1 MITKKLRQAGGGR
14 FPAAGYNEGKVL
26 EGVADL
32 LIARNVAERFLRQ
45 LDIMHAVGIN
55 AAGEVERYMR
65 EHSQT
70 YGNSKTQNKQFHV
83 ALSVKEHEMDRYELG
98 EFAERFMEKMGYGGQ
113 PYFVYFHHDT
123 GNNHVHILSTRI
135 NRYGIAISD
144 SFDKMRMQRVT
155 DEILGI
161 TPEKERQKLFSYGFQ
176 TEGQFMNVARSCGYN
191 PKEETVDG
199 VECYTF
205 FRSHHPQFSIPMG
218 EILNNMVSKG
228 DSLSMKNRKERARQ
242 LKAILLKYRQLSLQQ
257 QEHQGRARKKAD
269 LEGRKTMALSGLR
282 HKDGTPYNE
291 TEKLQVKWMLKEL
304 RQKLGIDIHWQKDKN
319 GIVRG
324 YGIVDHKTKTAFD
337 GSQVLKMAEWLNL
350 QQKENEEKAKKGQ
363 KSIGSSGQKAQK
375 GQKSKVRASESKRQ
389 HVSSM
394 PSRSTF
400 GEAKGSSGQSTPKL
414 TNVDSIYIAM
424 HKNGKFYIR
433 VVFNNYGRS
442 EIFFLTKEETR
453 AYLLAADAMERERI
467 KQQFAFKYL
476 LRASGSSND
485 QNREWE
491 VGNGYNGDDGRG
503 LKR

>member
-1 MITKKLRQAGGGR
+1 MITKKLHQAGGGR
-14 FPAAGYNEGKVL
+14 FPAACYNEDKVL

-32 LIARNVAERFLRQ
+32 LLARNVNERFLRQ
-45 LDIMHAVGIN
+45 LDVMHAVGIN
-55 AAGEVERYMR
+55 AAGEVERYMK
-65 EHSQT
+65 EHSKT

-98 EFAERFMEKMGYGGQ
+98 EFAEKFMERMGYGGQ

-205 FRSHHPQFSIPMG
+205 FRSHYPQFTIPKVEVMKRMTAK
-218 EILNNMVSKG
+218 E
-228 DSLSMKNRKERARQ
+228 DSLAMRKRKERTRQ

-257 QEHQGRARKKAD
+257 QFPAQKGKAVTQSD
-269 LEGRKTMALSGLR
+269 LEERKTMALSGLQ
-282 HKDGTPYNE
+282 HKDGNSFNE
-291 TEKLQVKWMLKEL
+291 AEKLQVKWMLKEL

-319 GIVRG
+319 GIIRG

-337 GSQVLKMAEWLNL
+337 GSQVLRMGEWMDIQTKRNEDMEQRVKGTSKREQTETCFQYAEREYLRRS
-350 QQKENEEKAKKGQ
+350 Q
-363 KSIGSSGQKAQK
+363 KSIGSSGQN
-375 GQKSKVRASESKRQ
+375 
-389 HVSSM
+389 M
-394 PSRSTF
+394 
-400 GEAKGSSGQSTPKL
+400 PKL
-414 TNVDSIYIAM
+414 TNVDTITIAK

-433 VVFNNYGRS
+433 VIFNNFGHS
-442 EIFFLTKEETR
+442 EIFFLSKEETR
-453 AYLLAADAMERERI
+453 FFLLAADAMERERL
-467 KQQFAFKYL
+467 KQQFALKYL
-476 LRASGSSND
+476 FRAMGGSHD

-491 VGNGYNGDDGRG
+491 VGNRYDGDDGRG

>member
-32 LIARNVAERFLRQ
+32 LIARNVDGRFLRQ

-98 EFAERFMEKMGYGGQ
+98 EFAERFMERMGYGGQ

-144 SFDKMRMQRVT
+144 SFDKIRMQRVT

-176 TEGQFMNVARSCGYN
+176 TEGQFLNVARSCGYN
-191 PKEETVDG
+191 PKEEIVDG
-199 VECYTF
+199 VESYTF

-218 EILNNMVSKG
+218 EILNRMVSKE
-228 DSLSMKNRKERARQ
+228 DSLAMRKRKERARQ

-257 QEHQGRARKKAD
+257 QQEHQGRAKKKTD
-269 LEGRKTMALSGLR
+269 LEGRKTMALSGLQ
-282 HKDGTPYNE
+282 HKDGNSFNE
-291 TEKLQVKWMLKEL
+291 AEKLQVKWMLKEL

-319 GIVRG
+319 GIIRG

-337 GSQVLKMAEWLNL
+337 GSQVLRMGEWMEPKR
-350 QQKENEEKAKKGQ
+350 KENEEKGQKFIGSLGQKAQ
-363 KSIGSSGQKAQK
+363 KSIGSSGQ
-375 GQKSKVRASESKRQ
+375 
-389 HVSSM
+389 SM
-394 PSRSTF
+394 
-400 GEAKGSSGQSTPKL
+400 PKL
-414 TNVDSIYIAM
+414 TNVDSITIAK
-424 HKNGKFYIR
+424 HKNGKYYLR
-433 VVFNNYGRS
+433 VIFNNFGHS
-442 EIFFLTKEETR
+442 EFFFLSKEETR
-453 AYLLAADAMERERI
+453 TYLLAADALERERL

-476 LRASGSSND
+476 LRASCGSYD

-491 VGNGYNGDDGRG
+491 VGNGYNINEEGHK
-503 LKR
+503 LKM

>member
-1 MITKKLRQAGGGR
+1 MITKKLGQVGGGR
-14 FPAAGYNEGKVL
+14 FPAAGYNEDKVL

-32 LIARNVAERFLRQ
+32 LLARNVDERFLRQ
-45 LDIMHAVGIN
+45 LDIMHTVGIN
-55 AAGEVERYMR
+55 AGGEVERYMK
-65 EHSQT
+65 EHSKT

-98 EFAERFMEKMGYGGQ
+98 EFAERFMESMGYGKQ

-161 TPEKERQKLFSYGFQ
+161 TSDKERQKLFSYTFQ
-176 TEGQFMNVARSCGYN
+176 SEGQFLNVARSCGYN

-218 EILNNMVSKG
+218 EILNNMVSKE

-257 QEHQGRARKKAD
+257 QQEHQGRAKKKSD

-337 GSQVLKMAEWLNL
+337 GSQVLRMAEWIEP
-350 QQKENEEKAKKGQ
+350 QRKENEEKAKKGQ
-363 KSIGSSGQKAQK
+363 KSIGSLGQK
-375 GQKSKVRASESKRQ
+375 GQKVQKSI
-389 HVSSM
+389 
-394 PSRSTF
+394 
-400 GEAKGSSGQSTPKL
+400 GSSSQSTPKL
-414 TNVDSIYIAM
+414 TNVDSIYIAK

-442 EIFFLTKEETR
+442 EIFFLSKEETR
-453 AYLLAADAMERERI
+453 AFLLAADAMERERL
-467 KQQFAFKYL
+467 KQRFAFKYL
-476 LRASGSSND
+476 LHASGGSYG

-491 VGNGYNGDDGRG
+491 VGNRYDDDDGRG

>member
-32 LIARNVAERFLRQ
+32 LIARNVDERFLRQ

-55 AAGEVERYMR
+55 AAGDVERYMR

-70 YGNSKTQNKQFHV
+70 YGNSKTQYKQFHV

-98 EFAERFMEKMGYGGQ
+98 EFAEKFMERMGYGGQ

-135 NRYGIAISD
+135 NRYGIAIND

-176 TEGQFMNVARSCGYN
+176 TEGQFLNVARSCGYN

-205 FRSHHPQFSIPMG
+205 FRSHYPQFTIPKG
-218 EILNNMVSKG
+218 EVVKRMTAKEDNLAMRK
-228 DSLSMKNRKERARQ
+228 RKERARQ

-257 QEHQGRARKKAD
+257 QIPAQKGKAVTQSE
-269 LEGRKTMALSGLR
+269 LEERKTMALSGLR
-282 HKDGTPYNE
+282 HKDGTPFNE
-291 TEKLQVKWMLKEL
+291 AEKLQVKWMLKEL

-319 GIVRG
+319 GIIRG

-337 GSQVLKMAEWLNL
+337 GSQVLRMGEWMDI
-350 QQKENEEKAKKGQ
+350 QTKRNEEQAQ
-363 KSIGSSGQKAQK
+363 KSIGSSGQ
-375 GQKSKVRASESKRQ
+375 
-389 HVSSM
+389 SS
-394 PSRSTF
+394 PIAINT
-400 GEAKGSSGQSTPKL
+400 
-414 TNVDSIYIAM
+414 DSITIAK
-424 HKNGKFYIR
+424 HKNGKYFLR
-433 VVFNNYGRS
+433 VAFNYFSRS
-442 EIFFLTKEETR
+442 EMFFLSQEETR
-453 AYLLAADAMERERI
+453 AYLSAANAMERELLR
-467 KQQFAFKYL
+467 QRFARKYL
-476 LRASGSSND
+476 LKATGGSHGE
-485 QNREWE
+485 NREWE
-491 VGNGYNGDDGRG
+491 VGQGHYDSEDVQTI
-503 LKR
+503 KR

>member
-32 LIARNVAERFLRQ
+32 LMARNVDERFIRQ

-55 AAGEVERYMR
+55 AAGEVEQYMR

-70 YGNSKTQNKQFHV
+70 YGNSKTQYKQFHV

-98 EFAERFMEKMGYGGQ
+98 EFAEKFMERMGYGGQ

-135 NRYGIAISD
+135 NRYGFAISD

-176 TEGQFMNVARSCGYN
+176 TEGQFLNVARSCGYN
-191 PKEETVDG
+191 PKEEAVDG

-205 FRSHHPQFSIPMG
+205 FRSHYPQFTIPKG
-218 EILNNMVSKG
+218 EVVKRMTAKE
-228 DSLSMKNRKERARQ
+228 DSLAMRKRKERARQ
-242 LKAILLKYRQLSLQQ
+242 LKAILMKYRQLSLQQ
-257 QEHQGRARKKAD
+257 QFPTKKGKAETQSD
-269 LEGRKTMALSGLR
+269 LEERKTLALSGLQ
-282 HKDGTPYNE
+282 HKDGTSFNE
-291 TEKLQVKWMLKEL
+291 MEKLQVKWMLKEL

-319 GIVRG
+319 GIIRG
-324 YGIVDHKTKTAFD
+324 YGIIDHMTKTAFD
-337 GSQVLKMAEWLNL
+337 GSQVLKMGEWMEP
-350 QQKENEEKAKKGQ
+350 QRKENEEKGQKFIGSLGQKGQ
-363 KSIGSSGQKAQK
+363 KSIGSSGQ
-375 GQKSKVRASESKRQ
+375 
-389 HVSSM
+389 SM
-394 PSRSTF
+394 
-400 GEAKGSSGQSTPKL
+400 PKL
-414 TNVDSIYIAM
+414 TNVDSITIAK
-424 HKNGKFYIR
+424 HKNGKYYLR
-433 VVFNNYGRS
+433 VVFNNFGHS
-442 EIFFLTKEETR
+442 EIFFLSKEETR
-453 AYLLAADAMERERI
+453 VYLLAADAMERERL

-476 LRASGSSND
+476 LHASGGSYD

-491 VGNGYNGDDGRG
+491 VGREHYDSDDGQK
-503 LKR
+503 LKV

>member
-32 LIARNVAERFLRQ
+32 LMARNVDGRFLRQ

-55 AAGEVERYMR
+55 AAGDVERYMR

-205 FRSHHPQFSIPMG
+205 FRSHYPQFTIPKG
-218 EILNNMVSKG
+218 EVVKRMTAKE
-228 DSLSMKNRKERARQ
+228 DSLAMRKRKERARQ
-242 LKAILLKYRQLSLQQ
+242 LKAILMKYRQLSLQQ
-257 QEHQGRARKKAD
+257 QFPTKKGKAVTQSD
-269 LEGRKTMALSGLR
+269 LEERKTMALSGLQ
-282 HKDGTPYNE
+282 HKDGNSFNE
-291 TEKLQVKWMLKEL
+291 MEKLQVKWMLKEL

-319 GIVRG
+319 GIIRG

-337 GSQVLKMAEWLNL
+337 GSQVLRMGEWMEPKR
-350 QQKENEEKAKKGQ
+350 KENEEKGQKFIGSLGQKAQ
-363 KSIGSSGQKAQK
+363 KSIGSSGQ
-375 GQKSKVRASESKRQ
+375 
-389 HVSSM
+389 SM
-394 PSRSTF
+394 
-400 GEAKGSSGQSTPKL
+400 PKL
-414 TNVDSIYIAM
+414 TNVDSITIAK
-424 HKNGKFYIR
+424 HKNGKYYLR
-433 VVFNNYGRS
+433 VIFNNFGHS
-442 EIFFLTKEETR
+442 EFFFLSKEETR
-453 AYLLAADAMERERI
+453 TYLLAADALERERL

-476 LRASGSSND
+476 LRASCGSYD

-491 VGNGYNGDDGRG
+491 VGNGYNINEEGHK
-503 LKR
+503 LKM

>member
-32 LIARNVAERFLRQ
+32 LIARNVDERFLRQ

-55 AAGEVERYMR
+55 AAGDVERYMR

-70 YGNSKTQNKQFHV
+70 YGNSKTQYKQFHV

-98 EFAERFMEKMGYGGQ
+98 EFAEKFMERMGYGGQ

-135 NRYGIAISD
+135 NRYGIAIND

-176 TEGQFMNVARSCGYN
+176 TEGQFLNVARSCGYN

-205 FRSHHPQFSIPMG
+205 FRSHYPQFTIPKG
-218 EILNNMVSKG
+218 EVVKRMTAKEDNLAMRK
-228 DSLSMKNRKERARQ
+228 RKERARQ

-257 QEHQGRARKKAD
+257 QIPAQKGKAVTQSE
-269 LEGRKTMALSGLR
+269 LEERKTMALSGLR
-282 HKDGTPYNE
+282 HKDGTPFNE
-291 TEKLQVKWMLKEL
+291 AEKLQVKWMLKEL

-337 GSQVLKMAEWLNL
+337 GSQVLKMGEWMEP
-350 QQKENEEKAKKGQ
+350 QRKENEEK
-363 KSIGSSGQKAQK
+363 GQKAK
-375 GQKSKVRASESKRQ
+375 ERASESRRKL
-389 HVSSM
+389 VSSM
-394 PSRSTF
+394 PSGSTY
-400 GEAKGSSGQSTPKL
+400 GEAKGSKAQKSIGPLDQSMPKL
-414 TNVDSIYIAM
+414 ANVDSITIAK
-424 HKNGKFYIR
+424 HKNGKHFLR
-433 VVFNNYGRS
+433 VVFNDFGRS
-442 EIFFLTKEETR
+442 EMFFLSKEEAR
-453 AYLLAADAMERERI
+453 AYLLAADALERERL
-467 KQQFAFKYL
+467 KQQFARKYL
-476 LRASGSSND
+476 FQAIGGSQD

-491 VGNGYNGDDGRG
+491 VGNGDDGDDERG
-503 LKR
+503 LKRR

>member
-1 MITKKLRQAGGGR
+1 MITKKLGQVGGGR
-14 FPAAGYNEGKVL
+14 FPAAGYNEDKVL

-32 LIARNVAERFLRQ
+32 LLARNVDERFLRQ

-55 AAGEVERYMR
+55 AGGEVERYMK
-65 EHSQT
+65 EHSKA

-98 EFAERFMEKMGYGGQ
+98 EFAERFMERMGYGNQ

-155 DEILGI
+155 EEILGV
-161 TPEKERQKLFSYGFQ
+161 TPDKERQKLFSYTFQ
-176 TEGQFMNVARSCGYN
+176 SEGQFLNVARSCGYN
-191 PKEETVDG
+191 PKEEMVDG
-199 VECYTF
+199 VESYTF
-205 FRSHHPQFSIPMG
+205 FRNHYPQFSIPKR
-218 EILNNMVSKG
+218 EILSRMVSKE

-257 QEHQGRARKKAD
+257 QQEHQGRARKKSD

-282 HKDGTPYNE
+282 HKDGTPFNE

-337 GSQVLKMAEWLNL
+337 GSQVLRMAEWIEP
-350 QQKENEEKAKKGQ
+350 QRKENEEKGQKVKGTSKREESKTNNEVFVSLPEREYLRQSQ
-363 KSIGSSGQKAQK
+363 KSI
-375 GQKSKVRASESKRQ
+375 
-389 HVSSM
+389 
-394 PSRSTF
+394 
-400 GEAKGSSGQSTPKL
+400 GSSGQSTPKL
-414 TNVDSIYIAM
+414 TNVDSIYIAK
-424 HKNGKFYIR
+424 HKNGKYYLR
-433 VVFNNYGRS
+433 VVINNYGRS
-442 EIFFLTKEETR
+442 VMFFLSKEETR
-453 AYLLAADAMERERI
+453 AYLLAADAMERERL

-476 LRASGSSND
+476 LRASGGSYD

-491 VGNGYNGDDGRG
+491 VGNGYDDDNGRG

>member
-26 EGVADL
+26 EGVADFL
-32 LIARNVAERFLRQ
+32 MARNVDGRFLRQ

-98 EFAERFMEKMGYGGQ
+98 EFAEKFMERMGYGGQ

-176 TEGQFMNVARSCGYN
+176 TEGQFLNVARSCGYN
-191 PKEETVDG
+191 PKEESVDG

-205 FRSHHPQFSIPMG
+205 FRSHYPQFTIPKG
-218 EILNNMVSKG
+218 EVMKRMTAKE
-228 DSLSMKNRKERARQ
+228 DSLAMRKRKERARQ
-242 LKAILLKYRQLSLQQ
+242 LKAILLKYRQLSLLQQ
-257 QEHQGRARKKAD
+257 IPAQKGKAVTQSD
-269 LEGRKTMALSGLR
+269 LEERKTMALSGLQ
-282 HKDGTPYNE
+282 HKDGNSFNE
-291 TEKLQVKWMLKEL
+291 AEKLQVKWMLKEL

-319 GIVRG
+319 GIIRG

-337 GSQVLKMAEWLNL
+337 GSQVLKMGEWMEPKR
-350 QQKENEEKAKKGQ
+350 KENEEKGQ
-363 KSIGSSGQKAQK
+363 KFIGSLGQK
-375 GQKSKVRASESKRQ
+375 
-389 HVSSM
+389 
-394 PSRSTF
+394 F
-400 GEAKGSSGQSTPKL
+400 KGSSGQNSP
-414 TNVDSIYIAM
+414 IAINTDAITIAK
-424 HKNGKFYIR
+424 HKNGKYYLR
-433 VVFNNYGRS
+433 VVFNNFGHS
-442 EIFFLTKEETR
+442 EIFFLSKEETR
-453 AYLLAADAMERERI
+453 SFLMAANAQERERL

-476 LRASGSSND
+476 FRVIGGSYD

-491 VGNGYNGDDGRG
+491 VGREHYDSDDGQK
-503 LKR
+503 LKV

>member
-1 MITKKLRQAGGGR
+1 MITKKLGQAGGGR
-14 FPAAGYNEGKVL
+14 FPAAGYNEDKVL

-32 LIARNVAERFLRQ
+32 LLARNVNERFLRQ

-55 AAGEVERYMR
+55 AGGEVERYMR
-65 EHSQT
+65 EHSDT

-98 EFAERFMEKMGYGGQ
+98 EFAERFMERMGYGGQ

-161 TPEKERQKLFSYGFQ
+161 TPEKERQKLFSYNFQ
-176 TEGQFMNVARSCGYN
+176 TEGQFLNVARSCGYN
-191 PKEETVDG
+191 PKEEIVDG
-199 VECYTF
+199 VESYTF

-218 EILNNMVSKG
+218 EILNRMVSKE
-228 DSLSMKNRKERARQ
+228 DSLAMRKRKERARQ

-257 QEHQGRARKKAD
+257 QQEHQGRAKKKTD

-291 TEKLQVKWMLKEL
+291 TEKLQGKWMLKEL

-319 GIVRG
+319 GIIRG
-324 YGIVDHKTKTAFD
+324 YGIIDQKTKTAFD
-337 GSQVLKMAEWLNL
+337 GSQVLRMGEWMDI
-350 QQKENEEKAKKGQ
+350 QTKRNEEHAQ
-363 KSIGSSGQKAQK
+363 KTIGSSAQN
-375 GQKSKVRASESKRQ
+375 
-389 HVSSM
+389 
-394 PSRSTF
+394 
-400 GEAKGSSGQSTPKL
+400 TPIAMN
-414 TNVDSIYIAM
+414 TDSITIAK
-424 HKNGKFYIR
+424 HKNGKFYLR
-433 VVFNNYGRS
+433 VVFNNFGHS
-442 EIFFLTKEETR
+442 EIFYLSQEETR
-453 AYLLAADAMERERI
+453 AYLLTTEPMERERL

-476 LRASGSSND
+476 LHASGGSYD

-491 VGNGYNGDDGRG
+491 VGNGYDGNDGRG

>member
-1 MITKKLRQAGGGR
+1 MITKKLGQVGGGR
-14 FPAAGYNEGKVL
+14 FPAAGYNEDKVL

-32 LIARNVAERFLRQ
+32 LLARNVDERFIRQ

-65 EHSQT
+65 EHSKT

-98 EFAERFMEKMGYGGQ
+98 EFAERFIERMGYGGQ

-161 TPEKERQKLFSYGFQ
+161 TPEKERQKLFSYNFQ
-176 TEGQFMNVARSCGYN
+176 TEGQFLNVARSCGYN
-191 PKEETVDG
+191 PKEEIVDG
-199 VECYTF
+199 VESYTF

-218 EILNNMVSKG
+218 EILNRMVSKE
-228 DSLSMKNRKERARQ
+228 DSFSMKNRKERARQ

-257 QEHQGRARKKAD
+257 QQEHQGRAKKKTD

-319 GIVRG
+319 GIIRG
-324 YGIVDHKTKTAFD
+324 YGIIDHKTKTAFD
-337 GSQVLKMAEWLNL
+337 GSQVLKMGEWIEP
-350 QQKENEEKAKKGQ
+350 QQKENEEKAKKN
-363 KSIGSSGQKAQK
+363 QK
-375 GQKSKVRASESKRQ
+375 GQKSI
-389 HVSSM
+389 
-394 PSRSTF
+394 
-400 GEAKGSSGQSTPKL
+400 GSSGQSTPKL
-414 TNVDSIYIAM
+414 TNVDSITIAK
-424 HKNGKFYIR
+424 HKNGKYYLR
-433 VVFNNYGRS
+433 VVFNNFGHS
-442 EIFFLTKEETR
+442 EIFFLSKEETR
-453 AYLLAADAMERERI
+453 AYLLAADTMERERL

-476 LRASGSSND
+476 LRASGGSYN

-491 VGNGYNGDDGRG
+491 VGNGYDGDDEGKG
-503 LKR
+503 MKI

>member
-32 LIARNVAERFLRQ
+32 LIARNVDGRFLRQ

-176 TEGQFMNVARSCGYN
+176 TEGQFLNVARSCGYN

-205 FRSHHPQFSIPMG
+205 FRSHYPQFTIPKG
-218 EILNNMVSKG
+218 EVFKRMTAKE
-228 DSLSMKNRKERARQ
+228 DSLAMRKRKERARQ
-242 LKAILLKYRQLSLQQ
+242 LKAILMKYRQLSLQQ
-257 QEHQGRARKKAD
+257 QILTQKGKAVTQSD
-269 LEGRKTMALSGLR
+269 IEERKTMALFGLQ
-282 HKDGTPYNE
+282 HKDGNSFNE
-291 TEKLQVKWMLKEL
+291 AEKLQVKWMLKEL
-304 RQKLGIDIHWQKDKN
+304 RQKLGIDIYWQKDKN
-319 GIVRG
+319 GIIRG

-337 GSQVLKMAEWLNL
+337 GSQVLRMGEWMDI
-350 QQKENEEKAKKGQ
+350 QTKRNEEHAQ
-363 KSIGSSGQKAQK
+363 KTIGSSAQN
-375 GQKSKVRASESKRQ
+375 
-389 HVSSM
+389 
-394 PSRSTF
+394 
-400 GEAKGSSGQSTPKL
+400 TPIAMN
-414 TNVDSIYIAM
+414 TDSITIAK
-424 HKNGKFYIR
+424 HKNGKFYLR
-433 VVFNNYGRS
+433 VVFNNFGHS
-442 EIFFLTKEETR
+442 EIFFLSKEETR
-453 AYLLAADAMERERI
+453 SYLLAADALERERL

-476 LRASGSSND
+476 LHASGGSYD
-485 QNREWE
+485 LNREWE
-491 VGNGYNGDDGRG
+491 VGNGDDGDDGRG

>member
-32 LIARNVAERFLRQ
+32 LLARNVNERFLRQ

-55 AAGEVERYMR
+55 AAGEVERYMK
-65 EHSQT
+65 EHSKT

-98 EFAERFMEKMGYGGQ
+98 EFAERFMERMGYGGQ

-161 TPEKERQKLFSYGFQ
+161 TPEKERQKLFSYNFQ
-176 TEGQFMNVARSCGYN
+176 TEGQFLNVARSCGYN

-205 FRSHHPQFSIPMG
+205 FRRHYPQFTIPKVEVMKRMTAK
-218 EILNNMVSKG
+218 E
-228 DSLSMKNRKERARQ
+228 DSLAMRKRKERARQ
-242 LKAILLKYRQLSLQQ
+242 LKAILLTYRRLSLQQ
-257 QEHQGRARKKAD
+257 QIPAQKGKAVTQSD
-269 LEGRKTMALSGLR
+269 LEERKTMALSGLQ
-282 HKDGTPYNE
+282 HKDGNSFNE
-291 TEKLQVKWMLKEL
+291 AEKLQVKWMLKEL

-319 GIVRG
+319 GIIRG

-337 GSQVLKMAEWLNL
+337 GSQVLRMGEWMDI
-350 QQKENEEKAKKGQ
+350 QTKRNEEKGQKSIGSLGQKAQ
-363 KSIGSSGQKAQK
+363 KSIGSSGQ
-375 GQKSKVRASESKRQ
+375 
-389 HVSSM
+389 SM
-394 PSRSTF
+394 
-400 GEAKGSSGQSTPKL
+400 PKL
-414 TNVDSIYIAM
+414 TNVDSITIAK
-424 HKNGKFYIR
+424 HKNGKYYLRI
-433 VVFNNYGRS
+433 VFNNFGHS
-442 EIFFLTKEETR
+442 EIFFLSKEETR
-453 AYLLAADAMERERI
+453 VYLLAADAMERERL

-476 LRASGSSND
+476 LRASSGSYD

-491 VGNGYNGDDGRG
+491 VGNGYNINEEGHK
-503 LKR
+503 LKM